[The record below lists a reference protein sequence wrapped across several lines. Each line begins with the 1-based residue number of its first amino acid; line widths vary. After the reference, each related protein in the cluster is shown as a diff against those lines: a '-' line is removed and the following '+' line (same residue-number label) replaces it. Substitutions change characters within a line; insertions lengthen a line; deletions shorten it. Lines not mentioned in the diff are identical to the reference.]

1 MIDISGE
8 NVVLVG
14 ALLLFVAV
22 IAGKVAYRFG
32 APALLLFLGVGMLFG
47 LNFIS
52 FRSVEM
58 TQFVGMIA
66 LCIILF
72 TGGMDTKFSEIKP
85 IIGPGVVLATAGV
98 VMTAFILASFVWL
111 VAPWLG
117 IEMPFVLALLL
128 ASTMSSTDSASVF
141 SILRSKKQGLKQNLR
156 PLLELLDTPAEI
168 LEDAYRYIII
178 IDLGVIVMFAYNLCA
193 GLLRAI
199 GNSVMP
205 LVFLLLSS
213 ALNVVLDLWFIAGMG
228 MGVAGAAVATVI
240 AQGVS
245 VVLCILYVMA
255 RVRILI
261 PGRKHL
267 DVGRKLYWDLF
278 SQSISMGLMSS
289 IVSAGSVIL
298 QYGINGLGTLTIAGH
313 TAARKLFAFTDMP
326 LIAMA
331 NAASTFVSQN
341 YGAGQPERIRKGM
354 REIYLYSLV
363 VMVVTVLLM
372 QVSAEWL
379 VRMVSGSSEALVLE
393 NGARYLRWTS
403 PFYAVLGVLLSTRYA
418 LQSLGEKVLPLFSSV
433 IEFLGKVVF
442 VLVFIPRFAYN
453 AVILCE
459 PVVWCFMA
467 LYLVAV
473 YRCNPFVFPKKQ

>member
-141 SILRSKKQGLKQNLR
+141 SILRIKKG
-156 PLLELLDTPAEI
+156 
-168 LEDAYRYIII
+168 
-178 IDLGVIVMFAYNLCA
+178 
-193 GLLRAI
+193 
-199 GNSVMP
+199 
-205 LVFLLLSS
+205 
-213 ALNVVLDLWFIAGMG
+213 
-228 MGVAGAAVATVI
+228 
-240 AQGVS
+240 
-245 VVLCILYVMA
+245 
-255 RVRILI
+255 
-261 PGRKHL
+261 
-267 DVGRKLYWDLF
+267 
-278 SQSISMGLMSS
+278 
-289 IVSAGSVIL
+289 
-298 QYGINGLGTLTIAGH
+298 
-313 TAARKLFAFTDMP
+313 
-326 LIAMA
+326 
-331 NAASTFVSQN
+331 
-341 YGAGQPERIRKGM
+341 
-354 REIYLYSLV
+354 
-363 VMVVTVLLM
+363 
-372 QVSAEWL
+372 
-379 VRMVSGSSEALVLE
+379 
-393 NGARYLRWTS
+393 
-403 PFYAVLGVLLSTRYA
+403 
-418 LQSLGEKVLPLFSSV
+418 
-433 IEFLGKVVF
+433 
-442 VLVFIPRFAYN
+442 
-453 AVILCE
+453 
-459 PVVWCFMA
+459 
-467 LYLVAV
+467 
-473 YRCNPFVFPKKQ
+473 

>member
-1 MIDISGE
+1 ME
-8 NVVLVG
+8 LW
-14 ALLLFVAV
+14 
-22 IAGKVAYRFG
+22 K
-32 APALLLFLGVGMLFG
+32 
-47 LNFIS
+47 NFD
-52 FRSVEM
+52 R
-58 TQFVGMIA
+58 
-66 LCIILF
+66 
-72 TGGMDTKFSEIKP
+72 
-85 IIGPGVVLATAGV
+85 
-98 VMTAFILASFVWL
+98 
-111 VAPWLG
+111 
-117 IEMPFVLALLL
+117 
-128 ASTMSSTDSASVF
+128 
-141 SILRSKKQGLKQNLR
+141 
-156 PLLELLDTPAEI
+156 LDTPAEI

-473 YRCNPFVFPKKQ
+473 YRCNPFVFTGPRIGIDSRSHTRASSTGMMLPAYSIEDTSMSSRSPCTFAVPATRVFFGTTMFPACMGSSSRSFTACPSVRVWSWCMQAAIVFLPIA